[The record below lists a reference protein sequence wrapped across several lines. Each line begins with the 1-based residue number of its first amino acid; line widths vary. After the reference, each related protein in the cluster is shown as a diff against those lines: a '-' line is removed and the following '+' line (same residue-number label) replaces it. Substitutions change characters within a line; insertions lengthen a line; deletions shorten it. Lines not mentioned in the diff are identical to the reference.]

1 MTTNLMDK
9 FVHLHTHS
17 HYSLL
22 DGLSKIDQL
31 VDRAKELE
39 MEAFAITDH
48 GNLYGSVEF
57 FKKAT
62 KAGIKPI
69 IGLEAYVAS
78 RSRHDKESGIDS
90 TRYHLTLLV
99 KNEVGYKNL
108 VQLVTKSHLEGF
120 YYKPRIDHELLEKHH
135 EGLICLSGCFT
146 SEFSRAIE
154 KGDLKKA
161 KEVATFYKKLFGDDY
176 YIEIQPQSPD
186 LIKAQVQI
194 AKELD
199 IKVVATQ
206 DSHYISK
213 EDAPTHEVLL
223 AIQTGNKLDDEDR
236 FTFKGND
243 VSFRSA
249 KEMQGALQ
257 EAGLDGENIKQAI
270 GNTVLAAD
278 KCTFEFKLGVL
289 HLPKY
294 KLPDGEEDSFEY
306 LKKLVDA
313 GIETRLGKETE
324 DVRKRADHELSIIQT
339 TGFADYFLIV
349 QDMVNWAKSRG
360 IVVGPGRGSAAG
372 SLVSYVLNITDVNPL
387 KYDLLFER
395 FLNPERNEPP
405 DIDLDFA
412 DHRRE
417 EVIGYLR
424 EKYGDDHVAQIITF
438 GTMAARQAI
447 RDAGRS
453 MGLPYP
459 FCDKIAKLIPFNPN
473 QGRPK
478 NEIKTYIEQVP
489 ELGVLYKQDPNAKAL
504 LDTASNLEGVARH
517 ASVHACGTVVTEEPI
532 TQYLA
537 LQRAPQ
543 DEDSIITQLEMGSI
557 LDMGLLKID
566 VLGLRNLSIMEDTL
580 RLIKELEG
588 KDLKI
593 SEIPLDDEETYKFLQ
608 EAETIGVFQYESS
621 GMRRYMKEIK
631 PHELEDLIALVAL
644 YRPGPMELIPS
655 YIKRKFGK
663 EEVKYIHPKLE
674 PILKNTYVIGIY
686 HEQMMRIATDLAG
699 YTLPEADTL
708 RKAIGKKIKTLLDAQ
723 GEKMMKG
730 MIDNGIDQKTAQ
742 KIWDLFPPFARYGF
756 PRAHAVSYALIG
768 YWTAYLKARY
778 PEEFMTSLLNHVG
791 NDVERV
797 ATFIQE
803 AARMGIKVLPPD
815 INKSVAYFAP
825 EGSNIR
831 FGLSAIKNV
840 GSVITENIVDERL
853 RNGPFESLADFAL
866 RTRSH
871 NLNKRVLE
879 SLIKSGA
886 LDSLGVDRATALEN
900 MDYLLKASSEKQNG
914 SQNGLFGGVHKFEIK
929 LKPAEHKAKKTDLL
943 AWEKELL
950 GLYITEHPLKEILKD
965 INPDKVSPIKNAFGE
980 SKDGRRITTC
990 GVVNQIKNIVTKNG
1004 SVMAFAK
1011 IEDLS
1016 DTIEVLVF
1024 ADTLA
1029 KTKDLWKENKA
1040 IYVTGR
1046 ISNRDG
1052 EPKIICESA
1061 KEINL

>member
-1 MTTNLMDK
+1 MAK

-39 MEAFAITDH
+39 MEALAITDH

-78 RSRHDKESGIDS
+78 RSRHDKESGPDS

-108 VQLVTKSHLEGF
+108 IQLVTKSHLEGF

-146 SEFSRAIE
+146 SELSRAIE
-154 KGDLKKA
+154 KGDMKKA
-161 KEVATFYKKLFGDDY
+161 KQVASFYKKLFGDDY
-176 YIEIQPQSPD
+176 YIEIQPQSANLLD
-186 LIKAQVQI
+186 GQQAI

-199 IKVVATQ
+199 VPMVATQ
-206 DSHYISK
+206 DSHYIAK
-213 EDAPTHEVLL
+213 KDAPIHDVLL
-223 AIQTGNKLDDEDR
+223 AIQTGNKVDDEDR
-236 FTFKGND
+236 FAFKED
-243 VSFRSA
+243 ASFRSA
-249 KEMQGALQ
+249 QEMQEALEKAGCTKTLAK
-257 EAGLDGENIKQAI
+257 EALA
-270 GNTVLAAD
+270 NTAVIAD
-278 KCTFEFKLGVL
+278 KCAFAFRLGEL
-289 HLPKY
+289 HLPKFD
-294 KLPDGEEDSFEY
+294 LPKGKKDSFEY
-306 LKKLVDA
+306 LKELVDA
-313 GIETRLGKETE
+313 GIKKRLHEETE
-324 DVRKRADHELSIIQT
+324 EIRARAEHELAIIKK

-412 DHRRE
+412 DHRRD

-447 RDAGRS
+447 RDAGRA

-478 NEIKTYIEQVP
+478 NEIQTYIEQVP
-489 ELGVLYKQDPNAKAL
+489 ELGTLYKQDPQAKAL

-532 TQYLA
+532 TQYLP

-566 VLGLRNLSIMEDTL
+566 VLGLRNLSIMEDTI
-580 RLIKELEG
+580 RLIRELEG
-588 KDLKI
+588 EEIKI
-593 SEIPLDDEETYKFLQ
+593 ADIPLDDEETYKFLQ
-608 EAETIGVFQYESS
+608 EAETIGIFQYESS

-631 PHELEDLIALVAL
+631 PHEFEDLIALVAL
-644 YRPGPMELIPS
+644 YRPGPMDLIPS

-663 EEVKYIHPKLE
+663 EEVEYIHPKLE
-674 PILKNTYVIGIY
+674 PILKNTYGIGIY
-686 HEQMMRIATDLAG
+686 QEQMMRIATDLAG

-723 GEKMMKG
+723 GEKMIKG
-730 MIDNGIDQKTAQ
+730 MMTNGIDEKTAKQ
-742 KIWDLFPPFARYGF
+742 IWELFPPFARYGF

-768 YWTAYLKARY
+768 YWTAYLKAHY
-778 PEEFMTSLLNHVG
+778 PEEFMTSLLNHAG
-791 NDVERV
+791 NDIDRV

-803 AARMGIKVLPPD
+803 AERMGINVFPPD

-825 EGSNIR
+825 EGANIR

-840 GSVITENIVDERL
+840 GTVITENIVDERL

-866 RTRSH
+866 RTRGYS
-871 NLNKRVLE
+871 LNKRVLE

-900 MDYLLKASSEKQNG
+900 MDYLLKASGDKQNG

-929 LKPAEHKAKKTDLL
+929 LKPAAHKAKKSELL

-950 GLYITEHPLKEILKD
+950 GLYVTEHPLKEILKD
-965 INPDKVSPIKNAFGE
+965 INPDKIHPIKNAFGDNKE
-980 SKDGRRITTC
+980 GRRITTC
-990 GVVNQIKNIVTKNG
+990 GVITQVKNIVTKNG

-1011 IEDLS
+1011 IEDLR
-1016 DTIEVLVF
+1016 DTIEVLIF
-1024 ADTLA
+1024 ANTLA

-1040 IYVTGR
+1040 IYVSGKV
-1046 ISNRDG
+1046 SNRDG

>member
-1 MTTNLMDK
+1 MTK

-39 MEAFAITDH
+39 MEALAITDH

-69 IGLEAYVAS
+69 IGLETYVAA
-78 RSRHDKESGIDS
+78 RSRHDKDSGVDS

-120 YYKPRIDHELLEKHH
+120 YYKPRIDRELLEKHRK
-135 EGLICLSGCFT
+135 GLICLSGCFT
-146 SEFSRAIE
+146 SELSRAIE
-154 KGDLKKA
+154 QGDMKKA
-161 KEVATFYKKLFGDDY
+161 KEVASFYKKLFGGDY
-176 YIEIQPQSPD
+176 YIEIQPQSPN
-186 LIKAQVQI
+186 LIEAQIKI
-194 AKELD
+194 AEELE
-199 IKVVATQ
+199 IPIVTTQ
-206 DSHYISK
+206 DSHYISQS
-213 EDAPTHEVLL
+213 DAPTHEVLL

-249 KEMQGALQ
+249 QEMQAALKK
-257 EAGLDGENIKQAI
+257 AGLEQKHIEEAI
-270 GNTVLAAD
+270 NNTSLIAE
-278 KCTFEFKLGVL
+278 KCDFAFQLNTL
-289 HLPKY
+289 HLPKF
-294 KLPDGEEDSFEY
+294 KLPAGKKNGFEY
-306 LKKLVDA
+306 LKELVDA
-313 GIETRLGKETE
+313 GIKQRLGRETAG
-324 DVRKRADHELSIIQT
+324 VRERADHELSIIQK

-349 QDMVNWAKSRG
+349 QDMVNWAKARG
-360 IVVGPGRGSAAG
+360 IMVGPGRGSAAG

-424 EKYGDDHVAQIITF
+424 ETYGDDHVAQIITF

-447 RDAGRS
+447 RDAGRA

-478 NEIKTYIEQVP
+478 NEIKMYVEQVP
-489 ELGVLYKQDPNAKAL
+489 ELGTLYRQDPNAKAL

-532 TQYLA
+532 TEYLP

-543 DEDSIITQLEMGSI
+543 DENSIITQFEMGSI
-557 LDMGLLKID
+557 LSMGLLKID
-566 VLGLRNLSIMEDTL
+566 ILGLRNLSIMEDTL

-588 KDLKI
+588 KDVKI

-608 EAETIGVFQYESS
+608 EAETVGVFQYESS

-631 PHELEDLIALVAL
+631 PHEFEDLIALVAL
-644 YRPGPMELIPS
+644 YRPGPMDLIPS

-663 EEVKYIHPKLE
+663 EKVAYIHPKLE
-674 PILKNTYVIGIY
+674 PILKNTYGIGIY
-686 HEQMMRIATDLAG
+686 QEQMMRIATDLAG

-708 RKAIGKKIKTLLDAQ
+708 RKAIGKKIKSLLDAQ
-723 GEKMMKG
+723 GEKMIEG
-730 MIDNGIDQKTAQ
+730 MVANGIDEKTAKQ
-742 KIWDLFPPFARYGF
+742 IWDLFPPFARYGF

-768 YWTAYLKARY
+768 YWTAYLKTRY

-791 NDVERV
+791 NDVERT
-797 ATFIQE
+797 AEIIQE
-803 AARMGIKVLPPD
+803 AERMGIKVFAPD

-825 EGSNIR
+825 EGTNIR

-840 GSVITENIVDERL
+840 GSIITENIVGERL

-879 SLIKSGA
+879 SLIKSGS

-900 MDYLLKASSEKQNG
+900 MDYLLKASGEGQNK

-950 GLYITEHPLKEILKD
+950 GLYVTEHPLKEILKD
-965 INPDKVSPIKNAFGE
+965 INPDKVSPIKSAFGE
-980 SKDGRRITTC
+980 NKEGKRIMTC
-990 GVVNQIKNIVTKNG
+990 GVVTQIKNIVTKNG

-1016 DTIEVLVF
+1016 DTIEVLIF

-1040 IYVTGR
+1040 IYVNGR
-1046 ISNRDG
+1046 VSNRDG

>member
-1 MTTNLMDK
+1 MDK

-31 VDRAKELE
+31 VDRAKELG
-39 MEAFAITDH
+39 MEALAITDH

-69 IGLEAYVAS
+69 IGLEAYVAT

-99 KNEVGYKNL
+99 KNEIGYKNL

-120 YYKPRIDHELLEKHH
+120 YYKPRIDKELLEKYH

-146 SEFSRAIE
+146 SELSRAIE
-154 KGDLKKA
+154 HGDMRKA
-161 KEVATFYKKLFGDDY
+161 KEVASFYKKLFGDDY
-176 YIEIQPQSPD
+176 YIEIQPQSPE
-186 LIKAQVQI
+186 LVEGQIKI
-194 AKELD
+194 AEELG
-199 IKVVATQ
+199 IPMVATQ

-213 EDAPTHEVLL
+213 SDAPTHEVLL

-236 FTFKGND
+236 FSFSGSD
-243 VSFRSA
+243 SSFRSEEEMQAALEEAGVDEKHA
-249 KEMQGALQ
+249 KEAIHNTAL
-257 EAGLDGENIKQAI
+257 
-270 GNTVLAAD
+270 VAD
-278 KCTFEFKLGVL
+278 KCDFQFKLGVL
-289 HLPKY
+289 HLPKF
-294 KLPDGEEDSFEY
+294 KLPEGERDSFTY
-306 LKKLVDA
+306 LKELVDA
-313 GIETRLGKETE
+313 GIKKRIGKETKE
-324 DVRKRADHELSIIQT
+324 VRERADHELAIIQK
-339 TGFADYFLIV
+339 TGFSDYFLIV

-360 IVVGPGRGSAAG
+360 IMVGPGRGSAAG

-424 EKYGDDHVAQIITF
+424 ETYGDDHVAQIITF

-447 RDAGRS
+447 RDAGRA

-478 NEIKTYIEQVP
+478 SEIQTYIEQVP
-489 ELGVLYKQDPNAKAL
+489 ELGALYRQDPNAKAL

-517 ASVHACGTVVTEEPI
+517 ASVHACGTVVTQEPI

-543 DEDSIITQLEMGSI
+543 DENSIITQLEMGSI

-580 RLIKELEG
+580 RFIKELEG

-608 EAETIGVFQYESS
+608 EAETIGIFQYESS
-621 GMRRYMKEIK
+621 GMRRYMKDIK

-663 EEVKYIHPKLE
+663 EKVEHIHPKLE
-674 PILKNTYVIGIY
+674 PILKNTYGIGIY
-686 HEQMMRIATDLAG
+686 QEQMMRIATDLAG

-723 GEKMMKG
+723 GDKMIKG
-730 MIDNGIDQKTAQ
+730 MVANGIDEKTAK

-768 YWTAYLKARY
+768 YWTAYLKTRY
-778 PEEFMTSLLNHVG
+778 PEEFMTSLLNHAG

-797 ATFIQE
+797 AVFIQE
-803 AARMGIKVLPPD
+803 AERMGIKVFPPD
-815 INKSVAYFAP
+815 INKSVTDFAP
-825 EGSNIR
+825 EGNNIR

-840 GSVITENIVDERL
+840 GSAITENIVDERL
-853 RNGPFESLADFAL
+853 KNGPFESLADFAL
-866 RTRSH
+866 RTRAH

-900 MDYLLKASSEKQNG
+900 MDYLLKSSSEGQSNN
-914 SQNGLFGGVHKFEIK
+914 QNGLFGGVHKFEIK
-929 LKPAEHKAKKTDLL
+929 LKPAEHKAKKADLL

-950 GLYITEHPLKEILKD
+950 GLYVTEHPLKEILKD
-965 INPDKVSPIKNAFGE
+965 VNSDKVHPIKSAFGE
-980 SKDGRRITTC
+980 NKEGKRIMTC
-990 GVVNQIKNIVTKNG
+990 GVITQVKNIVTKNG

-1046 ISNRDG
+1046 VSNRDG
-1052 EPKIICESA
+1052 EAKIICESA